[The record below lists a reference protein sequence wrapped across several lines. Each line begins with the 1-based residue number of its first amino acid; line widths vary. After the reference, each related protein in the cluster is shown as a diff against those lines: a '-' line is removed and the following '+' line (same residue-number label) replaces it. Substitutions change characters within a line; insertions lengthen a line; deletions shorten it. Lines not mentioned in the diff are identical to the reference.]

1 MGAAKTTPA
10 APDPEQDEVY
20 SISINSI
27 DNTGVYYTSFTSA
40 GKRNY
45 TGQIPSGKREF
56 RLLA

>member
-1 MGAAKTTPA
+1 MGAVQTAA
-10 APDPEQDEVY
+10 APCKKQGEAY
-20 SISINSI
+20 SVSINSI